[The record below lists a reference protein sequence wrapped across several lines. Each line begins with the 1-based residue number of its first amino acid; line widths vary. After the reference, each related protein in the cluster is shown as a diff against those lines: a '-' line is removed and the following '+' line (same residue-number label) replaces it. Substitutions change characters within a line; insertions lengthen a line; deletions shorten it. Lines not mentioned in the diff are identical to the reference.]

1 MSNDNITIYLKNSGD
16 DNAEERIDAYLRGEL
31 TADEETDF
39 RKELDADSEL
49 RQKAV
54 ARARM
59 AVAMEEEGSKA
70 DAEIIGAF
78 RLATNESIINIIRKR
93 WWKEQNVAYYRISIG
108 QMEEEEYR
116 NEMKQ
121 EIPEHA
127 ETSIPRKPR
136 IIPLRIL
143 SVACSIIA
151 IVWLGYLSYGRYS
164 TLKLADEYATVID
177 NETDIM
183 RGGAEHGKVAEELKT
198 LFGKVTAGD
207 DIEDDIEKL
216 DMLWTASLSTRYNDY
231 TDYSPEIGWHLA
243 IACLKDNDREKAATV
258 LHRLIAT
265 TEQGSLIN
273 TKARELLEKVE

>member
-16 DNAEERIDAYLRGEL
+16 DNAEERIDAYLRDEL
-31 TADEETDF
+31 TADEEADF

-54 ARARM
+54 ARARI
-59 AVAMEEEGSKA
+59 VFAMEEEGNKA

-78 RLATNESIINIIRKR
+78 RQTTYESVIKIIRKH
-93 WWKEQNVAYYRISIG
+93 WWEEQNVFDYRISIG

-116 NEMKQ
+116 DEMKQ
-121 EIPEHA
+121 EIPEHVD
-127 ETSIPRKPR
+127 TSIQKKPR

-164 TLKLADEYATVID
+164 TQKLADEYATVID

-183 RGGAEHGKVAEELKT
+183 RGGTESDKVTKELKT
-198 LFGKVTAGD
+198 LFAEVSSGD
-207 DIEDDIEKL
+207 NIEANIPKLEKL
-216 DMLWTASLSTRYNDY
+216 WAVSLSPQYNDY

-243 IACLKDNDREKAATV
+243 IAYLKDNDRKKAANV
-258 LHRLIAT
+258 LHKLIET
-265 TEQGSLIN
+265 TEKGSLIN
-273 TKARELLEKVE
+273 RKAKELLEKIE